1 VGWAGLDKEAPSHAA
16 EQQAVEGRITE
27 LDAQLAAVTAEL
39 DDRGD
44 ELRRARAGI
53 RALSDTGI
61 RRDPAALA
69 ALEAAQMQARER
81 RQALAEEREALARAV
96 VHGLAQEDP
105 HAHLRHR
112 ALPNVNPARTRTR
125 VLRIWSG
132 ISASILLAGLALV
145 ILGHFGALIPAIG
158 GLAVVM
164 LCAEAF
170 ARGQLVRFVAGLIA
184 LAVAAAAVWLAT
196 LAALGHWRSAIAIV
210 LSLAAAALLL
220 ASIRD
225 LFAKR

>member
-1 VGWAGLDKEAPSHAA
+1 MALMGAV

-27 LDAQLAAVTAEL
+27 LDAQLAAVAAEL

-44 ELRRARAGI
+44 ELRRARVGI

-61 RRDPAALA
+61 RRNPGALA
-69 ALEAAQMQARER
+69 ALEAAVMQARER
-81 RQALAEEREALARAV
+81 RQALAEERATLARAI
-96 VHGLAQEDP
+96 VHGLPQENP

-145 ILGHFGALIPAIG
+145 ILGHFGALVPAVG

-170 ARGQLVRFVAGLIA
+170 ARGQLVRFVAGLIV

-196 LAALGHWRSAIAIV
+196 LAALGHWRWAIAIV
-210 LSLAAAALLL
+210 LIVAAAALLL

-225 LFAKR
+225 LFTKR